1 MTDEIKQKLAKVY
14 ELVRRGEQGE
24 QQAAEKALKRLVEK
38 YNITDDE
45 LSKIQLKNYAFKYA
59 SELDKR
65 LLLQL
70 FTYFFGEKYNK
81 FYSNT
86 WHAKEIEINME
97 YLDYIQIETAYG
109 YFKPHMNK
117 EWRKHGLPQ
126 LTRFRK
132 AKNKNARRKELQ
144 DAFFSKY
151 VLNSGIYH
159 EHQVEQIDFK
169 DSKEVANYA
178 LFNGVEGGA
187 LRNQVTTG
195 LYLEQ

>member
-14 ELVRRGEQGE
+14 ELVRRGELGE
-24 QQAAEKALKRLVEK
+24 QQAAEKAFKRLVEK

-45 LSKIQLKNYAFKYA
+45 LAKIQLKFYAFKYA

-70 FTYFFGEKYNK
+70 FTYFFDKKYGN

-86 WHAKEIEINME
+86 WHAKEIEVEME

-117 EWRKHGLPQ
+117 EWRKHGLSQ

-151 VLNSGIYH
+151 ILKSGIYH
-159 EHQVEQIDFK
+159 EHQVSLVDFK
-169 DSKEVANYA
+169 NSKEVSNYSS
-178 LFNGVEGGA
+178 FNGVEGGT

-195 LYLEQ
+195 LYLE